1 MICKALTR
9 AKHAD
14 AVQLL
19 RLPAENCFGRGVTDA
34 CNIPAQLDRR
44 EILSGAA
51 DQHAG
56 VITAFDKS
64 YTQFERL
71 YMTIVEQLMETT
83 LEPLRSMAKTQEKG
97 LVASFSAAAAA
108 AEKKAE
114 AAAIKLKEAEARK
127 RKAMASVTRVLLA
140 PS

>member
-34 CNIPAQLDRR
+34 CNIPVQLDRR

-56 VITAFDKS
+56 VVWYEVLDKRN
-64 YTQFERL
+64 FEPRS
-71 YMTIVEQLMETT
+71 
-83 LEPLRSMAKTQEKG
+83 PLS
-97 LVASFSAAAAA
+97 
-108 AEKKAE
+108 
-114 AAAIKLKEAEARK
+114 
-127 RKAMASVTRVLLA
+127 TRA
-140 PS
+140 TPSLSDFT